1 VSGDIFAGQ
10 PTDPDR
16 LAEIYDL
23 EHDAV
28 TDDFGFYRELVRRH
42 PRAVLDLGCGSGRL
56 FRAFAD
62 GGAGRIVGVDGSP
75 ALLQRAADRVAA
87 DEALAALAEDGHLVT
102 LAADVRRL
110 DRAALRRA
118 LGGSASLV
126 VVAGV
131 IPHLDGPEE
140 ALALLVGVAGVLD
153 ARNGIAVLDD
163 IGPGLLPTRD
173 LPLSLDW
180 RRTVDGTEYVRRSQL
195 MVREAPEGLRV
206 AFSTLV
212 DVGRPDGTI
221 ARLPASHRLWYPSPV
236 VLRTLVRE
244 AGLAEELA
252 YGSHDLDPPAE
263 DSERRIHLVRRAGDR
278 PGGGTRAS
286 AGG

>member
-1 VSGDIFAGQ
+1 MSGDIFAGQ
-10 PTDPDR
+10 PTDPAQ

-28 TDDFGFYRELVRRH
+28 TEDLAFYRELARRH

-62 GGAGRIVGVDGSP
+62 GGASRIVGVDGSP
-75 ALLQRAADRVAA
+75 ALLRRASVRVAA
-87 DEALAALAEDGHLVT
+87 DAVLAALAEDGHLVT

-126 VVAGV
+126 IVAGV

-140 ALALLVGVAGVLD
+140 ALALLTGIAGLLHP
-153 ARNGIAVLDD
+153 RGGIAVLDD

-221 ARLPASHRLWYPSPV
+221 ARLPASHRLWYPTPG
-236 VLRTLVRE
+236 VLNTLVRE
-244 AGLAEELA
+244 AGLADELA
-252 YGSHDLDPPAE
+252 YGSHDLDPPAG
-263 DSERRIHLVRRAGDR
+263 DSERRILLVRRAAGSHR
-278 PGGGTRAS
+278 TGTRPS

>member
-1 VSGDIFAGQ
+1 MSGDIFAGQ
-10 PTDPDR
+10 PTDADL
-16 LAEIYDL
+16 LAELYDL

-28 TDDFGFYRELVRRH
+28 TEDLAFYRELTRRH
-42 PRAVLDLGCGSGRL
+42 PRAVIDLGCGSGRL
-56 FRAFAD
+56 FRSFAD
-62 GGAGRIVGVDGSP
+62 GGAFRIVGVDGSP
-75 ALLQRAADRVAA
+75 ALLQRASDRVAA
-87 DEALAALAEDGHLVT
+87 DPVLASLAAEGRLVLLT
-102 LAADVRRL
+102 ADVRRI
-110 DRAALRRA
+110 DRVALRRA
-118 LGGSASLV
+118 LGGPATLV

-131 IPHLDGPEE
+131 LPHLDGPEE
-140 ALALLVGVAGVLD
+140 ALALLSGIAGLLDPRRGVAV
-153 ARNGIAVLDD
+153 IDD
-163 IGPGLLPTRD
+163 IGPGLLPARD

-180 RRTVDGTEYVRRSQL
+180 RRVVDDTEYVRRSQL

-206 AFSTLV
+206 VFSTLV

-263 DSERRIHLVRRAGDR
+263 DSERRILLVRGAAGQ
-278 PGGGTRAS
+278 PGSGTRTS